1 MNVKH
6 SMMFGLVSRQ
16 ASDVDPWSQQGRKH
30 GVAWW
35 KAHREETRGCSE
47 DPAANVTSS
56 FSTLLEMWRRTFKR
70 QQQLSFLK
78 PSADIWDSGPLV
90 LRQNR
95 KRGVL
100 YQPRAQEEG
109 AAPGARCGR
118 IITTHCPETSRNVF
132 QSGAGLQLL
141 PPGVKLNLQRLKKK
155 GGAPEKHAT
164 GHV

>member
-16 ASDVDPWSQQGRKH
+16 ASDVDPRPQQGRKH
-30 GVAWW
+30 GAAWW
-35 KAHREETRGCSE
+35 KTHREETRGCAE

-95 KRGVL
+95 KWGVL
-100 YQPRAQEEG
+100 YQPRAQEEEG
-109 AAPGARCGR
+109 VAPGDRCGH
-118 IITTHCPETSRNVF
+118 IITADCPETSCNIFHCR
-132 QSGAGLQLL
+132 AGLQRL
-141 PPGVKLNLQRLKKK
+141 PPYVQ
-155 GGAPEKHAT
+155 
-164 GHV
+164 